1 MKDIFKRY
9 IGVIILGLIIVSII
23 IICALVPVLRNNV
36 FQNWIMGI
44 KFILFVLITG
54 LYLRSLSSELSLTST
69 FERLASDCEKDF
81 GNLTIAMNENNK
93 VDQSAL
99 SDEEKNR
106 FIDFQKKNA
115 DSRVEAKKSSVE
127 AKKFSS
133 ENKRN
138 CFELTVKYVGV
149 VAILWLG
156 LGSWV
161 S

>member
-1 MKDIFKRY
+1 
-9 IGVIILGLIIVSII
+9 
-23 IICALVPVLRNNV
+23 
-36 FQNWIMGI
+36 
-44 KFILFVLITG
+44 
-54 LYLRSLSSELSLTST
+54 
-69 FERLASDCEKDF
+69 
-81 GNLTIAMNENNK
+81 MNENNK